1 MGRAARQNSFDFEA
15 QSKITKSGDQEKRAG
30 PHLAGPDSNSVPR
43 MRSRASMNRTV
54 AATGVQ
60 DSLMPGISKI
70 SPGTPGSLFVELK
83 SRAEVTF
90 RLPLNDAA
98 PGALA
103 AYREANEHFR
113 TVPWPAPFNT
123 TTHCLRLGDSRNL
136 SWIPDSSVHLVV
148 TSPPYWTLKEY
159 APGNQSQL
167 GDIEN
172 YENFLSELDKVWL
185 ECARVLVPGGRICC
199 VVGDVCV
206 PRRRE
211 GKHYVMPLHA
221 DIQVRSR
228 KLGLDCLTPILWH
241 KIANGA
247 TEAEG
252 NGAGF
257 YGKPYQP
264 GSIVKNDTEFILQL
278 RKGGKY
284 RSVPP
289 IQKALSMLSKEEM
302 QGWLRSGWD
311 DIPGASTTKTVHP
324 APFPVELAER
334 LIRLFSFAGD
344 TVLDPFLG
352 IASTTAAAIRA
363 GRNSIGVEVELSY
376 LETAKRKLAA
386 ASRLKRMAGAT
397 ICEVVCE

>member
-1 MGRAARQNSFDFEA
+1 
-15 QSKITKSGDQEKRAG
+15 
-30 PHLAGPDSNSVPR
+30 
-43 MRSRASMNRTV
+43 MNRTAV
-54 AATGVQ
+54 KGETKGSAVRQATVHKAPMTDAGRKRA
-60 DSLMPGISKI
+60 S
-70 SPGTPGSLFVELK
+70 TPEQPFIELR

-90 RLPLNDAA
+90 HLPLNDAT
-98 PGALA
+98 PGALNI
-103 AYREANEHFR
+103 YREANEHFR
-113 TVPWPAPFNT
+113 TVPWPAPFNK
-123 TTHCLRLGDSRNL
+123 TTHRLHHGDARNL

-159 APGNQSQL
+159 AKGNEAQL
-167 GDIEN
+167 GDIAN
-172 YENFLSELDKVWL
+172 YERFLAELDKVWL

-206 PRRRE
+206 PRKRE
-211 GKHYVMPLHA
+211 GRHYVMPLHS

-228 KLGLDCLTPILWH
+228 RLGLDCLTPILWH
-241 KIANGA
+241 KIANGV
-247 TEAEG
+247 TEAQG

-289 IQKALSMLSKEEM
+289 IQKVLSMLTKEEM

-311 DIPGASTTKTVHP
+311 DIPGASTTKTAHP
-324 APFPVELAER
+324 APFPIDLAER

-352 IASTTAAAIRA
+352 TGSTTAAAARS
-363 GRNSIGVEVELSY
+363 GRNSIGVEVEPSY
-376 LETAKRKLAA
+376 LDRARKNLSAL
-386 ASRLKRMAGAT
+386 SRVIGMAGAT
-397 ICEVVCE
+397 MSEVVSD